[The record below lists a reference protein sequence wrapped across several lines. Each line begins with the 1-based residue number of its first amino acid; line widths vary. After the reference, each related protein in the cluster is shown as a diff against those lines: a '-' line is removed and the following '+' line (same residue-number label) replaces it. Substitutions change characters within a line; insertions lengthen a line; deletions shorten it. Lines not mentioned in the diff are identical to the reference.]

1 MPRPDRRQTA
11 LRAPSRGYVTSVP
24 ARTHDAPAYA
34 LSSRLLAEAIGT
46 FVVVLAAICVDVSYF
61 SGSGADYTA
70 RWLTRAF
77 VTAAAIYAFSDIS
90 GAHLNPAVTFGF
102 ALRGVFRWP
111 VAFAFAGAQLAG
123 AAAATL
129 LAFVP
134 YGAHV
139 AFGAS
144 RPGPGIA
151 PALAGGCELVLTFIV
166 MLVIF
171 CTAEQQAV
179 VGKQA
184 AIAVGLAVGA
194 CGFLAGPIS
203 GASMNPARSI
213 VPELLTGQP
222 AFVWIYLIG
231 PLAGAALATGAM
243 YLLCGRPNR
252 DERRAARGR

>member
-1 MPRPDRRQTA
+1 MRDGRRNA
-11 LRAPSRGYVTSVP
+11 LAGPSRGYVTGVS

-34 LSSRLLAEAIGT
+34 LPSRLLAEAIGT
-46 FVVVLAAICVDVSYF
+46 FAVVLAAICVDVSYF

-70 RWLTRAF
+70 RWLARAF

-102 ALRGVFRWP
+102 ALRGIFRWP

-123 AAAATL
+123 AAAAAL

-139 AFGAS
+139 ALGAS
-144 RPGPGIA
+144 HPGPGIA
-151 PALAGGCELVLTFIV
+151 PALAAGCEFVLTFIV

-171 CTAEQQAV
+171 CTAEQKAV

-184 AIAVGLAVGA
+184 AVAVGLAVGA

-222 AFVWIYLIG
+222 AFAWIYLIG

-243 YLLCGRPNR
+243 YLLCGPPGH